1 MGGMKMQTEDFW
13 RGEFGKQYTERNRV
27 DYRARVPLWQ
37 HIVDATDA
45 RAFLDVGCNAGWN
58 LRALRSINETFEL
71 SGVDINVEALKEAQ
85 AEGFDVVES
94 PADKVVEV
102 FGPKAAQLTVTS
114 GVLIHVAPLD
124 LLRVMTA
131 IRDVSSQY
139 VLAVEYESDEER
151 EIEYR
156 GHGGKLWA
164 RPFGKLYEA
173 LGLSLVEYGQAQGF
187 DRCTYWLMSRD

>member
-1 MGGMKMQTEDFW
+1 MQTEDFW

-27 DYRARVPLWQ
+27 DYRARVPFWQ
-37 HIVDATDA
+37 YIVDATNA
-45 RAFLDVGCNAGWN
+45 TEFLDVGCNAGWN
-58 LRALRSINETFEL
+58 LRALRSINDQFGL
-71 SGVDINVEALKEAQ
+71 SGVDVNVEALKEAQ

-94 PADKVVEV
+94 PADRVVEV

-131 IRDVSSQY
+131 IRDVTSQY

-173 LGLSLVEYGQAQGF
+173 LGLSLVEYGQAEGF